1 MTAQYSEHLTY
12 QGESV
17 ALFAEPLASYFLM
30 GGYKPDFAA
39 GNTALHR
46 GYVGSWEIVGGRLYL
61 VRLTGVLASAGADV
75 NLETIF
81 PGYPNRVFAHWYSG
95 TLRVPRGDRLRYVHG
110 GWLSVYE
117 RDEMLAFVRGVMQ
130 RTWVRDNTLRAGAAP
145 AGDLPGSAA
154 MGRRSP

>member
-61 VRLTGVLASAGADV
+61 VRLTGVLVGSGADA

-81 PGYPNRVFAHWYSG
+81 PGYPHRVFAHWYSG

-117 RDEMLAFVRGVMQ
+117 RDEMLEVVRGVMQ
-130 RTWVRDNTLRAGAAP
+130 RTWVRDNTVPQGRAP
-145 AGDLPGSAA
+145 AGDPGGTAPD
-154 MGRRSP
+154 GRGSP

>member
-61 VRLTGVLASAGADV
+61 VRLTGVLAVSGADA

-81 PGYPNRVFAHWYSG
+81 PGYPHRVFAHRYSG

-117 RDEMLAFVRGVMQ
+117 RDEMLEVVRGVIR
-130 RTWVRDNTLRAGAAP
+130 RTWVRDNTVPQGRTLAGDPGGAA
-145 AGDLPGSAA
+145 AE
-154 MGRRSP
+154 GRRSP